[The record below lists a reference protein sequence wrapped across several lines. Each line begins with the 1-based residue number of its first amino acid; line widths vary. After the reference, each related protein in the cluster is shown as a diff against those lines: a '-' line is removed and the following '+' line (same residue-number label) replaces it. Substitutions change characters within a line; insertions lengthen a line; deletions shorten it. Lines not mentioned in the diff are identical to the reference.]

1 MTHPTDTER
10 AHIEQALQKKRNAL
24 ATLRITGSPAEVGQ
38 DLVGLAELHGLL
50 EDHAASRQA
59 YEEALG
65 LFQTAGNKTGQA
77 QALFGLGVSRA
88 NFEDHKGAIELI
100 AKAAL
105 LYNEAK
111 DRENEALC
119 RACIGESLRAL
130 GQSKGAEE
138 KYQEALIIFRQSRHQ
153 EARVASLLLDI
164 GDIRMESGDFETARG
179 RFVEALALLEKS
191 EETEPLALCHLLLG
205 EAEGLLKNHE
215 AARPHLLEAAEAYA
229 QLHDHVYESRAR
241 WDLGLACYFLKDWP
255 AARVQ
260 FEAVV
265 PLFEEQGRHDEV
277 AKVKNILAHFEA
289 SGV

>member
-1 MTHPTDTER
+1 MNHPTDTER
-10 AHIEQALQKKRNAL
+10 SHIEEALQKQRNAL
-24 ATLRITGSPAEVGQ
+24 AALRLTGSPAEVGHG
-38 DLVGLAELHGLL
+38 LISLAELHGML
-50 EDHAASRQA
+50 EDHAGSRQA

-65 LFQTAGNKTGQA
+65 LFQTAGNKAGQA

-88 NFEDHKGAIELI
+88 HFEDHKGAIEYI
-100 AKAAL
+100 AKAAML
-105 LYNEAK
+105 FNEVK
-111 DRENEALC
+111 DKEGEALS
-119 RACIGESLRAL
+119 RAAIGESLRSL

-138 KYQEALIIFRQSRHQ
+138 KYQEALILFRQSKHHQ
-153 EARVASLLLDI
+153 DRVASLLLDI
-164 GDIRMESGDFETARG
+164 GDLRMEAGDFETARG
-179 RFVEALALLEKS
+179 RFVEALSILEKS
-191 EETEPLALCHLLLG
+191 EDPEPLALCHLLLG

-215 AARPHLLEAAEAYA
+215 GARPHLLQAAELYE

-241 WDLGLACYFLKDWP
+241 WDLGLACYFTKDWP
-255 AARVQ
+255 ASRKQ